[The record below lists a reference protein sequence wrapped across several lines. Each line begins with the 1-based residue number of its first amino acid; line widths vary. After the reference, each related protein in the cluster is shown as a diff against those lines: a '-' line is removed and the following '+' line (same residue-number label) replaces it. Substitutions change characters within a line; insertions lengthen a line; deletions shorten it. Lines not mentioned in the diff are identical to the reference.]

1 MQGRLNMFER
11 YRLENGIKVV
21 TYKMPEMRSVSVGL
35 WLNVGSR
42 NETPDN
48 NGVSHFIEHMLFKG
62 TQKRSAKK
70 ISQLFD
76 SIGGQL
82 NAFTGKECTCFYT
95 KTLNNY
101 LELSIDVLADMFFN
115 SVFAENEIALERN
128 VVLEE
133 IDMYE
138 DSPEELV
145 NDLIAETIWKN
156 SLGYPILGSRKNIE
170 SITREKV
177 IEYKDKNYTFNRMV
191 IAVAGNFDEKE
202 LLKYLKKYFNKE
214 MKEKSE
220 IIYQENDFCS
230 GSIIKNKD
238 IEQSHIC
245 IAYPG
250 LKSRD
255 DLVYPMLAL
264 NLVLGGGMSSRL
276 FQEIREKR
284 GLAYSVFS
292 YTSSYMQEG
301 LFSIYAGCNPKNE
314 KKVLNIIDSQ
324 IDKIR
329 NKGLTKKEIESAK
342 QQLKGN
348 FLLGLENTTS
358 LMSYGGKSE
367 CLWNEIETVEDV
379 LKQISNVNEEN
390 INEVIARV
398 FNNGKKAIAI
408 VKNTVNN

>member
-1 MQGRLNMFER
+1 MFEK
-11 YRLENGIKVV
+11 YLLDNGIKVV
-21 TYKMPEMRSVSVGL
+21 TYKMPQMKSISIGL

-42 NETPDN
+42 SETPEN

-62 TQKRSAKK
+62 TKKRSAKK
-70 ISQLFD
+70 ISQIFD

-95 KTLNNY
+95 KTLSDY
-101 LELSIDVLADMFFN
+101 LELSIDVLSDMFFN
-115 SVFAENEIALERN
+115 SMFSDNEITLERN

-145 NDLIAETIWKN
+145 NDLIAETVWKN
-156 SLGYPILGSRKNIE
+156 SLGYPILGPRKNIE
-170 SITREKV
+170 GITRDK
-177 IEYKDKNYTFNRMV
+177 ILDYKNKNYTYNRMV
-191 IAVAGNFDEKE
+191 ISVAGNFDEKA
-202 LLKYLKKYFNKE
+202 LLKYLNKYFNKE

-220 IIYQENDFCS
+220 IIYQRNEFHS
-230 GSIIKNKD
+230 GNIVRNKE
-238 IEQSHIC
+238 IEQAHIC

-264 NLVLGGGMSSRL
+264 NLVLGGGMSSKL

-292 YTSSYMQEG
+292 YTSSYMEEG

-314 KKVLNIIDSQ
+314 KKVINIVDSQ
-324 IDKIR
+324 IEKII
-329 NKGLTKKEIESAK
+329 NKGLTKKEIENAK

-367 CLWNEIETVEDV
+367 CLWNEIETVEEV
-379 LKQISNVNEEN
+379 LKQINDVNEEN
-390 INEVIARV
+390 IREVIEKV
-398 FNNGKKAIAI
+398 FMSEKVVAI
-408 VKNTVNN
+408 VKNV

>member
-1 MQGRLNMFER
+1 MFNKFV
-11 YRLENGIKVV
+11 LDNGIKVV
-21 TYKMPEMRSVSVGL
+21 TYKMPQMKSVSVGL

-42 NETPDN
+42 CETPDN

-62 TQKRSAKK
+62 TKKRSAKK
-70 ISQLFD
+70 ISQIFD

-95 KTLNNY
+95 KALSNY
-101 LELSIDVLADMFFN
+101 LELSVDILSDMFFN
-115 SVFAENEIALERN
+115 SLFSESEIALEKN

-145 NDLIAETIWKN
+145 NDIIAQTIWKK

-170 SITREKV
+170 EITREK
-177 IEYKDKNYTFNRMV
+177 IIDYKNKNYTFNRIV
-191 IAVAGNFDEKE
+191 ISVAGNFDEKE
-202 LLKYLKKYFNKE
+202 LLKYLNKYFSGQ
-214 MKEKSE
+214 MKEESKLVYE
-220 IIYQENDFCS
+220 KNIFHS
-230 GSIIKNKD
+230 GSVVKNKD
-238 IEQSHIC
+238 IEQAHIC
-245 IAYPG
+245 MTYPG

-264 NLVLGGGMSSRL
+264 NLVLGGGMSSKL

-292 YTSSYMQEG
+292 YTSSYMEEG
-301 LFSIYAGCNPKNE
+301 AFSIYAGCNPKNE
-314 KKVLNIIDSQ
+314 KTVINIIESQ
-324 IDKIR
+324 IDKITS
-329 NKGLTKKEIESAK
+329 KGLTKKEIENAK

-358 LMSYGGKSE
+358 IMSYGGKSE
-367 CLWNEIETVEDV
+367 CLWGEIETID
-379 LKQISNVNEEN
+379 
-390 INEVIARV
+390 EVIDQINNIDEAKIKEVIDKV
-398 FNNGKKAIAI
+398 FRQEKKTLAII
-408 VKNTVNN
+408 RKG

>member
-1 MQGRLNMFER
+1 MFEK
-11 YRLENGIKVV
+11 YLLDNGIKVV
-21 TYKMPEMRSVSVGL
+21 TYKMPEMKSVSVGL

-42 NETPDN
+42 AETPEN

-62 TQKRSAKK
+62 TEKRSAKK
-70 ISQLFD
+70 ISQIFD

-95 KTLNNY
+95 KTLSNY
-101 LELSIDVLADMFFN
+101 LDLSLDVLSDMFFN
-115 SVFAENEIALERN
+115 SVFAENEIALEKN

-145 NDLIAETIWKN
+145 NDLIAETVWKN
-156 SLGYPILGSRKNIE
+156 SLGYPILGPRKNIE
-170 SITREKV
+170 EITREK
-177 IEYKDKNYTFNRMV
+177 ILDYKNKNYTYNRMV
-191 IAVAGNFDEKE
+191 ISVAGNFDEKE
-202 LLKYLKKYFNKE
+202 LLKYLNKYFSRE

-220 IIYQENDFCS
+220 IIYQKNEFNS
-230 GSIIKNKD
+230 GNIIRNKE
-238 IEQSHIC
+238 IEQAHIC

-264 NLVLGGGMSSRL
+264 NLVLGGGMSSKL

-292 YTSSYMQEG
+292 YTSSYMEEG

-314 KKVLNIIDSQ
+314 KKVINIIDSQ
-324 IDKIR
+324 IEKMIS
-329 NKGLTKKEIESAK
+329 KGLTKKEIENAK

-367 CLWNEIETVEDV
+367 CLWNEIETVEEV
-379 LKQISNVNEEN
+379 LSQINDVNEEN
-390 INEVIARV
+390 IKESINKV
-398 FNNGKKAIAI
+398 FMQDKRTIAI
-408 VKNTVNN
+408 VKNV

>member
-1 MQGRLNMFER
+1 MFQK
-11 YRLENGIKVV
+11 YLLDSGIKVV
-21 TYKMPEMRSVSVGL
+21 TYKMPEMKSVSVGL

-42 NETPDN
+42 SETPEN

-62 TQKRSAKK
+62 TEKRSAKK
-70 ISQLFD
+70 ISQIFD

-95 KTLNNY
+95 KTLSDY
-101 LELSIDVLADMFFN
+101 LELSIDVLSDMFFN
-115 SVFAENEIALERN
+115 SVFAEHEITLERN

-145 NDLIAETIWKN
+145 NDLIAETVWKD

-170 SITREKV
+170 EITREK
-177 IEYKDKNYTFNRMV
+177 ILDYKNKNYTYNRMV
-191 IAVAGNFDEKE
+191 ISVAGNFNEKE
-202 LLKYLKKYFNKE
+202 LLKYLNKYFNKE

-220 IIYQENDFCS
+220 IIYQTNKFQS
-230 GSIIKNKD
+230 GSIIRNKE
-238 IEQSHIC
+238 IEQAHIC

-264 NLVLGGGMSSRL
+264 NLVLGGGMSSKL

-292 YTSSYMQEG
+292 YTSSYMEEG

-314 KKVLNIIDSQ
+314 KKVINIIDSQ
-324 IDKIR
+324 IEKII
-329 NKGLTKKEIESAK
+329 NKGLTKKEIENAK

-367 CLWNEIETVEDV
+367 CLWSEIETVDEV
-379 LKQISNVNEEN
+379 LKQINDVNEEN
-390 INEVIARV
+390 INEVIKKV
-398 FNNGKKAIAI
+398 FMRDKRTIAI
-408 VKNTVNN
+408 VKNTMNNFGNF